1 MTERKRRLILIR
13 GLGHSGTTILDLALG
28 AHPQITGLGEAVR
41 LLEKPVAKDR
51 HRGPAQLRGALR
63 FKRECTCGLVA
74 DRCPVWGPVLRWL
87 PAHDDQPLPV
97 KLKRLLDGVGDESAA
112 SGRASWVVESYQDD
126 FSLPFLDDPSLEIWV
141 IHLTRDVR
149 SWVHSRSRDGRQRGR
164 WLPGLQPLLRWWRL
178 SARHER
184 QLMRCGKPVFRLGYE
199 ELALEPEA
207 SLRRLCAWLGL
218 DFAPE
223 MLQPVLQSGSHILA
237 GNRVRFDL
245 DRGRAIQYD
254 SAWMQ
259 VGSGVAQLALAL
271 PALADLNQRLV
282 YSGRASRGQR

>member
-1 MTERKRRLILIR
+1 MTESKRRLLLIR

-41 LLEKPVAKDR
+41 LLEKPAVKDS

-87 PAHDDQPLPV
+87 PTHDDAPLPV
-97 KLKRLLDGVGDESAA
+97 KLKRLLDGVGDGPAP

-126 FSLPFLDDPSLEIWV
+126 FGLPFLDDPSLEIRV

-164 WLPGLQPLLRWWRL
+164 WLPGLLPLVRWWRL
-178 SARHER
+178 CARHER
-184 QLMRCGKPVFRLGYE
+184 QLRRCGKPVFRLGYE
-199 ELALEPEA
+199 ELALRPEQ
-207 SLRRLCAWLGL
+207 SLRRLCDWLEL
-218 DFAPE
+218 DFEPA
-223 MLQPVLQSGSHILA
+223 MLSPVAHSASHILA
-237 GNRVRFDL
+237 GNRVRFDAK
-245 DRGRAIQYD
+245 RSAAIRYD
-254 SAWMQ
+254 AQWMAAP
-259 VGSGVAQLALAL
+259 SGVAQAALVVPWVAAL
-271 PALADLNQRLV
+271 NRRLV
-282 YSGRASRGQR
+282 YSADAESR

>member
-1 MTERKRRLILIR
+1 MAACNVLLIR

-41 LLEKPVAKDR
+41 LLEKPAPQDG
-51 HRGPAQLRGALR
+51 HRGPAQLRGDLR
-63 FKRECTCGLVA
+63 FQRQCTCGLVA
-74 DRCPVWGPVLRWL
+74 DACPVWGPMLRWL
-87 PAHDDQPLPV
+87 PDHDDQPLPQ
-97 KLKRLLDGVGDESAA
+97 KLKRLMSALQP
-112 SGRASWVVESYQDD
+112 SGLPSAQESWVVESYQDD
-126 FSLPFLDDPSLEIWV
+126 FVLPFLEDPALEIRV

-184 QLMRCGKPVFRLGYE
+184 QLQRCGKPVFQLGYE
-199 ELALEPEA
+199 ELALEPET

-223 MLQPVLQSGSHILA
+223 MLQPVLQSGSHVLA
-237 GNRVRFDL
+237 GNRVRFDA

-259 VGSGVAQLALAL
+259 VGSGLAQLALAF
-271 PALADLNQRLV
+271 PPLARLNRRLV
-282 YSGRASRGQR
+282 YSGRSRGQR

>member
-1 MTERKRRLILIR
+1 MTEPKRRLLLIR

-41 LLEKPVAKDR
+41 LLEKPAAKDS

-87 PAHDDQPLPV
+87 PAHDDQPLPA
-97 KLKRLLDGVGDESAA
+97 KLKRLLDGVGDQSAA

-126 FSLPFLDDPSLEIWV
+126 FSLPFLDDPSLEIRV

-149 SWVHSRSRDGRQRGR
+149 SWVHSRSRDGRQRGF
-164 WLPGLQPLLRWWRL
+164 WLPGLKPLLRWWRM

-184 QLMRCGKPVFRLGYE
+184 QLNRCGKPVYRLGYE
-199 ELALEPEA
+199 ELALRPEQ
-207 SLRRLCAWLGL
+207 SLRSLCSWLNL
-218 DFAPE
+218 EFTAA
-223 MLQPVLQSGSHILA
+223 MLSPISQSRSHILS
-237 GNRVRFDL
+237 GNRVRFDAKKGASI
-245 DRGRAIQYD
+245 RYD
-254 SAWMQ
+254 ADWMTMGAGISQ
-259 VGSGVAQLALAL
+259 WALAWPPL
-271 PALADLNQRLV
+271 AALNRRLV
-282 YSGRASRGQR
+282 YSAKRR